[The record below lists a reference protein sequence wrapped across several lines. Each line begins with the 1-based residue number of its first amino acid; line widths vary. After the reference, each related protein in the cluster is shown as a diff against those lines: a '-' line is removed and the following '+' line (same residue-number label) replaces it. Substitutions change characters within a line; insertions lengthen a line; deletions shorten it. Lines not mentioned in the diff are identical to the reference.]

1 MHSSSAHNSITAAVA
16 GRRELD
22 ARAGNGLDVRLWW
35 DPVYD
40 RVAVTVAD
48 SKNGLELEVPV
59 RNGEA
64 PLDVFRHPFAY
75 AADHGLELRPAAAA
89 GAAVAVPSTAGKAR

>member
-1 MHSSSAHNSITAAVA
+1 MDSLGAHNSIVA

-22 ARAGNGLDVRLWW
+22 ARSGDGFDVRLWW
-35 DPVYD
+35 DPVDD

-48 SKNGLELEVPV
+48 SRTGLEFEVPV
-59 RNGEA
+59 RDGEA

-75 AADHGLELRPAAAA
+75 ATDRALRPG
-89 GAAVAVPSTAGKAR
+89 GAATAAVDGGTTAGEAR